1 MSTGPHTPTF
11 ALPAL
16 KSLGELCSAQIILI
30 QDSREQLPLKFEH
43 LPCVVRG
50 LQSADYS
57 IVGFESEFGIERKN
71 LDDAVACCMGENR
84 TRFERE
90 LHRLRGFRFKRLLIQ
105 SSRGMIETQRYRSRI
120 SPKAVLA
127 TLAAFEVRWDIP
139 VVFCETPEG
148 AALAVE
154 RYAFY
159 FVREYIKRANDLLRG
174 SREATLSPNNQNIK
188 TPHLTNYESKP
199 RTTRRPIDQGP
210 G

>member
-1 MSTGPHTPTF
+1 MSTGPNTSAF

-16 KSLGELCSAQIILI
+16 KSLGELSSAQIVLI

-71 LDDAVACCMGENR
+71 LDDAVSCCMGENR
-84 TRFERE
+84 ERFERE

-105 SSRGMIETQRYRSRI
+105 GSRGLIEAQRYRSRL

-127 TLAAFEVRWDIP
+127 TLSAFEVRWDIP
-139 VVFCETPEG
+139 IIFCETPEA
-148 AALAVE
+148 AALAIE

-159 FVREYIKRANDLLRG
+159 FVRECVKRANDLIRG
-174 SREATLSPNNQNIK
+174 SQALQETITETKQPTKSHK
-188 TPHLTNYESKP
+188 T
-199 RTTRRPIDQGP
+199 
-210 G
+210 